1 MEWYLVSSSEG
12 EAGRSLKEGK
22 VEEGGAEEREE
33 DRDAEFGME
42 DRQPDEV
49 SEGWEELGLKACASE
64 PKHIER
70 RSFRRDT
77 TRARVREPS
86 SMEVDLAVCS
96 ATPALREEQAMSMS
110 VVSPSYTSLS
120 GVGA

>member
-22 VEEGGAEEREE
+22 VEEGEVEERER

-42 DRQPDEV
+42 DRQPNEV
-49 SEGWEELGLKACASE
+49 FEGWDELGLRACASE

-86 SMEVDLAVCS
+86 SMGLDLIVCP

-110 VVSPSYTSLS
+110 VVSPSYASVS